1 MTRSAQATTKAP
13 RKPRVV
19 DDAARIE
26 KIEALASGA
35 MAPSPDLADR
45 LLGEL
50 VRAKVVASAR
60 LQPNVVTIGNT
71 VTFRNE
77 TTRQEPSVSLVF
89 PKDAEIFKGRASVM
103 TPIGVTLL
111 GLAEGAVFNRT
122 SRNGATHKL
131 TIMRVGGD
139 GRAPRYGPGRVR
151 CSGHTQAR
159 AVRSATPGAEPN
171 QPCAARRDSGRP
183 SR

>member
-19 DDAARIE
+19 VDAALIE

-35 MAPSPDLADR
+35 IARSPDLADR

-50 VRAKVVASAR
+50 GRAKVVASAR

-71 VTFRNE
+71 VKFRNE
-77 TTRQEPSVSLVF
+77 TTGQEQSVSLVF
-89 PKDAEIFKGRASVM
+89 PKDADILKGCASVM

-111 GLAEGAVFNRT
+111 GLAEGALFDWTARD
-122 SRNGATHKL
+122 GATHKL

-139 GRAPRYGPGRVR
+139 GRTPR
-151 CSGHTQAR
+151 
-159 AVRSATPGAEPN
+159 
-171 QPCAARRDSGRP
+171 
-183 SR
+183 